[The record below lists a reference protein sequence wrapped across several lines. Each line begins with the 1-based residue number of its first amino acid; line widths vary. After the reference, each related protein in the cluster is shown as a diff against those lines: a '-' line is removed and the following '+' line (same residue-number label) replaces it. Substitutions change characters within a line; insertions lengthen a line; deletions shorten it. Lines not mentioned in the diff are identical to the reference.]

1 MASDMGVP
9 FLGSL
14 PLDPELLKCCE
25 EGRPYLAS
33 VHRTV
38 MAGDD
43 EEAAQRLLEQESAA
57 QGSFRAV
64 VQAIHDHFPP
74 DVEDMKS

>member
-1 MASDMGVP
+1 
-9 FLGSL
+9 
-14 PLDPELLKCCE
+14 
-25 EGRPYLAS
+25 
-33 VHRTV
+33 